1 MKNIL
6 CFFAADQNMNVLTG
20 LVGSSNHSSYSIKS
34 TFGIFFLNIKESSK
48 PCMMYKSLLA
58 LFYLIYV
65 QCTYMYEYCQILKY
79 IFYKYEQLTDN
90 LYGESKYYVYYCI
103 AMESKNILHFWKK
116 NNFVH
121 IGQNGTV
128 SLNHISN
135 GQYYYRYVHC

>member
-1 MKNIL
+1 
-6 CFFAADQNMNVLTG
+6 
-20 LVGSSNHSSYSIKS
+20 
-34 TFGIFFLNIKESSK
+34 
-48 PCMMYKSLLA
+48 MY
-58 LFYLIYV
+58 IYV
-65 QCTYMYEYCQILKY
+65 RVLPNFKIYFLQIL
-79 IFYKYEQLTDN
+79 YEQLTDN